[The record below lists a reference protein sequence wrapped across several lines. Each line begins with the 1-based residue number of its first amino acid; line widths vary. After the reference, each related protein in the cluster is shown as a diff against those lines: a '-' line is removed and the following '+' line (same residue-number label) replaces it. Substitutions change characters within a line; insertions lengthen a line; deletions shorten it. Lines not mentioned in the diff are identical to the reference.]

1 MLPQKK
7 EVPTQLR
14 WSFPSWAFIHLLPWK
29 PSGLEG
35 APWVLQTSEQRHAA
49 APLSRQCVPGRG
61 RGGAGTLTVSSGPRP
76 RGGVSQR
83 PPHQCHHRPRPP
95 GIPADSASDRRAPTS
110 PCLGSVSVKLRA
122 RVKHPVPMP
131 EVLVDCTGDF
141 LAYQRL
147 RQRKSVNN
155 AGCSELKPG
164 ASALLLGG
172 DSGPRVLVWICS
184 G

>member
-1 MLPQKK
+1 MIVRTGHLLCFWNIICVATKK

-14 WSFPSWAFIHLLPWK
+14 WSFPSWASIHLLPWK

-76 RGGVSQR
+76 QGGVSQR
-83 PPHQCHHRPRPP
+83 PRHQCHHRPRPS

-141 LAYQRL
+141 PGLSEAKAAKERKQCRL
-147 RQRKSVNN
+147 Q
-155 AGCSELKPG
+155 
-164 ASALLLGG
+164 
-172 DSGPRVLVWICS
+172 
-184 G
+184 